1 MRVNSKSLKGGD
13 YILDDGSE
21 DMIWDYMILDEV
33 RKGMNSVSAIGR
45 YWFM

>member
-1 MRVNSKSLKGGD
+1 VRVNSKSLKGGD

-33 RKGMNSVSAIGR
+33 RRGISSVSVIGS
-45 YWFM
+45 Y